1 MADKA
6 KTIALPDAPLS
17 HDAFAAKYGK
27 RGNNEA
33 YMRAQL
39 ERVAGGNFSA
49 FLDEFAP
56 SQSARSRMEN
66 DLPEAS
72 EAA

>member
-1 MADKA
+1 MADKD
-6 KTIALPDAPLS
+6 KVALPDASLS
-17 HDAFAAKYGK
+17 PAAFAAKYGK
-27 RGNNEA
+27 RGNNES

-56 SQSARSRMEN
+56 SQGARARMEN

-72 EAA
+72 GAA